1 MQKHIVFHE
10 RRKCVSQHI
19 SATIMNGNQ
28 LNALTRLK
36 SFLGL
41 KERLVLV
48 NSFIY
53 SNFDHCP
60 LVWRFS
66 HKKLLNKTET
76 LHKRALRFL
85 LNYYENSYEQLLEK
99 SGKSNMN
106 LQQIRFLGIER

>member
-1 MQKHIVFHE
+1 
-10 RRKCVSQHI
+10 
-19 SATIMNGNQ
+19 MNGNQ
-28 LNALTRLK
+28 LNALARLK
-36 SFLGL
+36 PFLCL
-41 KERLVLV
+41 KERVVLV

-53 SNFDHCP
+53 SNFDYFP
-60 LVWRFS
+60 LVWMFS
-66 HKKLLNKTET
+66 HKKPLNKTET